1 MKKITIL
8 FVLMLTASVCFADVG
23 EEAAAPAAPAKADEG
38 AVGTT
43 ELYTGQNV
51 VIKLKSNK
59 TTGYS
64 WELADPVDP
73 EMLEFVSSEYMV
85 PETPMAGAGGE
96 EIWTFTALKA
106 GEAQISFRY
115 IRPWE
120 KGIPASQKATFIVK
134 IKEAPAGGKA
144 SSVRPVAPNMVTGT
158 VESIEFA
165 DLWRKPNPTLVITD
179 ERGERVSFEVKPS
192 APVYG
197 DSGSF
202 FTLRQ
207 VSPGDRISV
216 NYRKGRTGVN
226 EAAVIRVM
234 GK

>member
-1 MKKITIL
+1 MKKIALL
-8 FVLMLTASVCFADVG
+8 FVFTLAASLCFADVG
-23 EEAAAPAAPAKADEG
+23 EEAAAPTAPAKESAI
-38 AVGTT
+38 GTT

-64 WELADPVDP
+64 WELADPADSN
-73 EMLEFVSSEYMV
+73 MLEFVSTEYIV
-85 PETPMAGAGGE
+85 PETEMVGAGGE
-96 EIWTFTALKA
+96 ETWTFTALRP
-106 GEAQISFRY
+106 GEAKISFRY

-120 KGIPASQKATFIVK
+120 KGVPASQKATFLVK
-134 IKEAPAGGKA
+134 IKEAPGGGKA
-144 SSVRPVAPNMVTGT
+144 SSVRPVAPNTVTGT

-165 DLWRKPNPTLVITD
+165 NLWTKPNPTLVITG
-179 ERGERVSFEVKPS
+179 ENGERVIFKVKPS

-197 DSGSF
+197 DSGAF

-207 VSPGDRISV
+207 VSPGDRVSV
-216 NYRKGRTGVN
+216 NYRTGKKGAS
-226 EAAVIRVM
+226 EAAAIRVM